1 MSSLLTHYSNLRQ
14 LIGRLELPLASVGAS
29 LALYYVMTL
38 LTALLDGVGMVML
51 VSLFTNGS
59 ALGKNSDLPD
69 YIARIIEFAGTG
81 ADLRGMLPL
90 LIGIYGLNLT
100 IRFGLLAFDGA
111 IGAKLRQRLQAT
123 IFRHYIAGT
132 WSHMRGFSVGD
143 AVGST
148 TQEAVIVSKYL
159 TSAISAVYFLLSA
172 LVVGCLAAFTSFRI
186 FLAFAFIALP
196 LAMFIKLIIGK
207 QALLSRRSAE
217 LRNAFA
223 ADITD
228 RFNGLLQIHVE
239 ANDAFH
245 LARGLR
251 TQPEITRVEILIGFS
266 QAVINSF
273 SLLLP
278 LACLIA
284 LFAWLRITGTYA
296 APSMTLAASVGIL
309 GIRLANQLNG
319 VVTSVG
325 NLSRLSGSL
334 FPVLGALGIPP
345 APSRAVLPE
354 PLAQVGI
361 RKVTYSYDQKKVID
375 GVSLTVIKGAPLVLI
390 GSSGTGKTTL
400 ANLIAGLYFP
410 EAGDVVYTGAAT
422 GADYPSIQFR
432 ARVGYVTQDI
442 YLFQGSLR
450 SNLASGKTLD
460 DEAIWKVL
468 EQVGAADFVR
478 ALGGLE
484 AESAE
489 AGRSLSGGQRRRL
502 GIARV
507 LLSECDILI
516 FDEITAGLDQQNRA
530 TIFSLIEDLAK
541 SNIVIFITHENVQFE
556 AQHRFSL

>member
-1 MSSLLTHYSNLRQ
+1 M
-14 LIGRLELPLASVGAS
+14 VGTS
-29 LALYYVMTL
+29 LALYYVLTL
-38 LTALLDGVGMVML
+38 VTALLDGVGMVML

-59 ALGKNSDLPD
+59 ALGSSSDLPD
-69 YIARIIEFAGTG
+69 YISRITRFAGVGT
-81 ADLRGMLPL
+81 DLRGLLPL
-90 LIGIYGLNLT
+90 LIGIYGLNLI

-111 IGAKLRQRLQAT
+111 IGAKLRQRLQQT

-159 TSAISAVYFLLSA
+159 TSAISTVYFLLSA
-172 LVVGCLAAFTSFRI
+172 LVIGCLAAFTSFLI
-186 FLAFAFIALP
+186 FAAFACIALP
-196 LAMFIKLIIGK
+196 LSMFIKFLIGK
-207 QALLSRRSAE
+207 QALLSKRSAE

-239 ANDAFH
+239 SNDAFH

-251 TQPEITRVEILIGFS
+251 TQPEITKVEILIGFT

-284 LFAWLRITGTYA
+284 LFAWLGLTESYN

-319 VVTSVG
+319 VVTSIG

-334 FPVLGALGIPP
+334 FPVMGALGIPA
-345 APSRAVLPE
+345 APSRVPLPE
-354 PLAQVGI
+354 PVAQVGL
-361 RKVTYSYDQKKVID
+361 RNLTYSYDQKRVID
-375 GVSLTVIKGAPLVLI
+375 GVSLTVSKGTPLVLI

-410 EAGDVVYTGAAT
+410 ETGDVIYRGAAT
-422 GADYPSIQFR
+422 GTDYPSVQYR

-450 SNLASGKTLD
+450 SNLTSGKTLE

-468 EQVGAADFVR
+468 EQVGAVDFVR

-530 TIFSLIEDLAK
+530 TIFRLIEELARF
-541 SNIVIFITHENVQFE
+541 NIVIFITHDNVQFE
-556 AQHRFSL
+556 AQDRFSL